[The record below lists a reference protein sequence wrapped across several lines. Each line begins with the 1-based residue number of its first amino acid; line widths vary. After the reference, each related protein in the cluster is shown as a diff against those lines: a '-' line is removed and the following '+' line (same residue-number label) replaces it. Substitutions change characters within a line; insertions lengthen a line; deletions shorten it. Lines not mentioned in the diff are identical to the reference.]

1 MQTGQPNLF
10 TRHDTIFGVCEGLG
24 EDLGIH
30 PNILR
35 LAFPLLLFVNPLA
48 TVAGYAALGAIV
60 LASRMLAPP
69 PRPTLAE
76 PAERDA
82 GSAPEAGAGNDDE
95 RLPIAA

>member
-1 MQTGQPNLF
+1 MHDRKPNLF

-48 TVAGYAALGAIV
+48 TVAGYAVLGV
-60 LASRMLAPP
+60 VVFTSRMLFPV
-69 PRPTLAE
+69 PRAASAQPA
-76 PAERDA
+76 PAEQDA
-82 GSAPEAGAGNDDE
+82 ERLAGNDAE
-95 RLPIAA
+95 AMPLAA